1 MVPLI
6 FLICSIDKYGFQYA
20 EDFNYEAYEEM
31 MSEYFP
37 VLARRSEKWSRLLK
51 ENTKVDKNLKGG
63 HPHTDHYCTVTKF

>member
-6 FLICSIDKYGFQYA
+6 FLICRTDKYGFQYS

-31 MSEYFP
+31 MSEYLP

-63 HPHTDHYCTVTKF
+63 LGTPSH